1 MTVSLVTAL
10 LTLCNAA
17 LRSRNEEEEEEFS
30 FICQGTCLD
39 NGRLLVDNTN
49 HTHTYSQMPL
59 LALFYVLPRND
70 FYYTHTDA
78 HTFSFVLTIDQ
89 LSINIVGRV
98 FRWVVV
104 WYSVHNGHP
113 QCSHSAFL
121 EVRKRLL
128 IKLQFV
134 SFFPSSSLFL
144 SADGVRYV
152 GLYTLEVR
160 RR

>member
-17 LRSRNEEEEEEFS
+17 LRSRNEEEEFS

-98 FRWVVV
+98 FRWVLV

-134 SFFPSSSLFL
+134 SFLPSSSPL
-144 SADGVRYV
+144 SLPLSGWREIRWPLHTR
-152 GLYTLEVR
+152 G
-160 RR
+160 